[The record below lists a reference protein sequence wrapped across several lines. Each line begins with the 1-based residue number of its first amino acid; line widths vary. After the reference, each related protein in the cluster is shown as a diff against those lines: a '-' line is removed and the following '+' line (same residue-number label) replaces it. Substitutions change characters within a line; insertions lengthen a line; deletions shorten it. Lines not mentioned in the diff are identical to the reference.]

1 MSDSF
6 WSLRKLA
13 NFLTTSSILVGYQ
26 LTICLPFAICTIFIG
41 RLGDPVALAAY
52 GLMCTIINITFNGF
66 TLGVQESIGVVT
78 AKLFGANK
86 IDEISGY
93 FWKAMCLT
101 TILAIIFHI
110 FTYFVYDLM
119 ILISVQEEV
128 ALPCANVLKKSA
140 YFIYFQGINGV
151 YNNFLSGMHVTKPI
165 FYLNVIS
172 IFIVFFFAK
181 MYILEWGFREV
192 GFAYTKLTQEMINTC
207 FYTILLL
214 SKIDKRTYSWP
225 SFAKFFD
232 GFWSYMK
239 HNVYT
244 SLSFYGELIAYEVNT
259 YYAALLHDVVELATW
274 VTVMNF
280 AGLFYFGSIGFA
292 NAIRNMIGSRVMK
305 KEIKEAKRD
314 SGHYIVYV
322 LGVSLVIIAL
332 ILYYSTLIAEVFTAS
347 DDLVEKVA
355 FNIRIYCFNLFPTLI
370 LLSFNTLYRVV
381 GRDEIQFAVNIIAF
395 PIAIII
401 VSFLFCFVFGL
412 KVEGLTISFS
422 ICKLLSVIFLA
433 WVLYRVIE
441 WNVDKINIF
450 DADEEEQKSLI
461 KEEAEKGPEQEA
473 EKSKENA

>member
-6 WSLRKLA
+6 WSLKKLF
-13 NFLTTSSILVGYQ
+13 NFLSTSSILVGYQ

-66 TLGVQESIGVVT
+66 TLGVQESIGVMT

-86 IDEISGY
+86 VDEINGY

-101 TILAIIFHI
+101 TILAVIFHI
-110 FTYFVYDLM
+110 FTYLSYDLM
-119 ILISVQEEV
+119 ILISVQDEV

-140 YFIYFQGINGV
+140 FFIYFQGINGV
-151 YNNFLSGMHVTKPI
+151 FNNFFSGMHITRPI
-165 FYLNVIS
+165 FYLNIVS

-207 FYTILLL
+207 FYVTLLVRNT
-214 SKIDKRTYSWP
+214 DTRTWKWP
-225 SFAKFFD
+225 SAKQFFG
-232 GFWSYMK
+232 GFWTYMK

-292 NAIRNMIGSRVMK
+292 NAIRNMIGHRAVK
-305 KEIKEAKRD
+305 KQIKEAKAD
-314 SGHYIVYV
+314 SFHYIIYV
-322 LGVSLVIIAL
+322 LGVSLIIIAL
-332 ILYYSTLIAEVFTAS
+332 VAYNSELIAQVFTAS
-347 DDLVEKVA
+347 DDLVDKVSY
-355 FNIRIYCFNLFPTLI
+355 NIRIYCFNLFPTLI

-401 VSFLFCFVFGL
+401 VSYLFCFTLGL
-412 KVEGLTISFS
+412 KVAGLTISFS
-422 ICKLLSVIFLA
+422 VCKLASVFLLA
-433 WVLYRVIE
+433 YVLYRVIE
-441 WNVDKINIF
+441 WKADHIHVFEVD
-450 DADEEEQKSLI
+450 DEEQTCLI
-461 KEEAEKGPEQEA
+461 NG
-473 EKSKENA
+473 SNDENQADHPDVSN